1 MILSR
6 EDDFRFPVN
15 DKIIICDKKIKTKK
29 RRGYC
34 CRYAAL
40 PSPLAAIGHL
50 AVFLLLYTHVRCWQW
65 VYCDNLSHLYPCHW
79 VFCCVLLLY
88 THVRCW
94 QWVYC
99 DNLSHLYPHHWAYC
113 CILVFIYPYRSLSQE
128 LAGKFCS

>member
-1 MILSR
+1 MILSQ

-34 CRYAAL
+34 CRYAADTLASGRYWVFSCVFVVVHPRQML
-40 PSPLAAIGHL
+40 PLGL
-50 AVFLLLYTHVRCWQW
+50 F
-65 VYCDNLSHLYPCHW
+65 DDLSRLHPHHW

-94 QWVYC
+94 RWGYC
-99 DNLSHLYPHHWAYC
+99 DNISHVYPHHWAYC
-113 CILVFIYPYRSLSQE
+113 CILVFVYPHRSLAQE
-128 LAGKFCS
+128 LAGEFCS